1 MKIGFIGTGNM
12 GSALASAAAKSSLS
26 PEIFLADFDL
36 AKAKALAEKLG
47 ASVGDNISLVRECD
61 FVFLGVKPQVLPEL
75 LKEIAPVAAER
86 KGLTL
91 VSMAAGISLE
101 KLQKGLGY
109 NIPLIRIMP
118 NTPVL
123 VEKGVIAYCGV
134 NLAEETEKVFVSLLE
149 KAGLLE
155 KLEEGKID
163 AASALHGC
171 GPAFVYLFIEALAD
185 GAVSCGLPRD
195 AALRFAAATVS
206 GAAEMVLQTGK
217 HPGELKDAVCSPGG
231 TTIEGVR
238 VLEENGFRGAAMD
251 AVIAAY
257 ERTVELGK

>member
-75 LKEIAPVAAER
+75 LQEIASAVAER

-123 VEKGVIAYCGV
+123 VEKGVIAYCGT
-134 NLAEETEKVFVSLLE
+134 NLTEETEKDFVSLLE

-155 KLEEGKID
+155 KLEEGKSD
-163 AASALHGC
+163 AARALHGC
-171 GPAFVYLFIEALAD
+171 GPAFV
-185 GAVSCGLPRD
+185 
-195 AALRFAAATVS
+195 
-206 GAAEMVLQTGK
+206 
-217 HPGELKDAVCSPGG
+217 
-231 TTIEGVR
+231 
-238 VLEENGFRGAAMD
+238 
-251 AVIAAY
+251 
-257 ERTVELGK
+257 